1 MNKFDFNTIFVTKE
15 SEDDKLENNEIKVG
29 NFNVEIGNDYT
40 FFNFTSNQANFW
52 AGARHW
58 KFGPKKNIQVA
69 NSSSNEETC
78 VEKSNNGSKK
88 QKFSFFFSSKIDF
101 GDLFK
106 VDEDK
111 KALRHQ
117 ITASAMEKAAQLAS
131 EGAYELPIDEKLC
144 PKDLCR
150 LFSCYNIIVPPPNLK
165 SIMSSSSFNNQ
176 SNLQLKS
183 TNRDL
188 FWGEFQSSSK
198 GTKGTSDGNYHD
210 VDDNGSADYFYNDDN
225 DDDDDSNDF
234 NSDRDRNHIDNGTSN
249 EPDPEGLQINLN
261 GMLKANRIVKKV
273 SIG

>member
-1 MNKFDFNTIFVTKE
+1 MCIRD
-15 SEDDKLENNEIKVG
+15 
-29 NFNVEIGNDYT
+29 
-40 FFNFTSNQANFW
+40 
-52 AGARHW
+52 R
-58 KFGPKKNIQVA
+58 
-69 NSSSNEETC
+69 
-78 VEKSNNGSKK
+78 
-88 QKFSFFFSSKIDF
+88 
-101 GDLFK
+101 
-106 VDEDK
+106 
-111 KALRHQ
+111 
-117 ITASAMEKAAQLAS
+117 EKAAQLAS

-165 SIMSSSSFNNQ
+165 SIMSSSSFNNP
-176 SNLQLKS
+176 SNLQLKP

-198 GTKGTSDGNYHD
+198 GNLKNVSSDGNDHD

-225 DDDDDSNDF
+225 DDEDDNNDF
-234 NSDRDRNHIDNGTSN
+234 NRDHNHIDNSTSN